1 MNKNFRA
8 IDWKSYLPI
17 PICEEHPEY
26 GGFYEKAWELARD
39 HVKDIDGMPQNPYM
53 DEAFC
58 ATQLWIWDTCF
69 MSLFCK
75 FAGEVFPGVESFQN
89 FYSVLYEGKLLP
101 KVIPP
106 ENEPDWTETT
116 PGVPAHIMV
125 HIADNPPLFAWSE
138 YENALIHGD
147 REYLRTLLY
156 GKQSLQRH
164 YEWFESQREK
174 RKIHGVLAPNC
185 LIHEPYGYKWEGARS
200 GMDNT
205 PRGRTEIPSPKRPN
219 NPDMYWLDAICQQAL
234 SARIIARLFAMVG
247 DGENEKI
254 WNGKFEEK
262 KKIVNEL
269 YWDPED
275 RFYYDIDCNDHH
287 FYKVKSVASFWPLIA
302 GIASAE
308 QAKALVKHVSNAD
321 TFGGILPFSSVA
333 RNDPEFSKD
342 GKYWR
347 GAMWLPTTYMA
358 LRGMSEYGFHK
369 EAHEAA
375 VSVLDYMWKTY
386 QSYEPHSIW
395 EAYAPEGYRPAT
407 CTDDVRIVRK
417 DFCGWSA
424 LGPISVY
431 LEYVLGFHSID
442 AFDRTLRWHRPA
454 DIKGKIGVRNLR
466 FGDVVTDI
474 IAEGKHVCVSS
485 NAPYT
490 LEINGKAFS
499 IQAGEQEFLL

>member
-17 PICEEHPEY
+17 PICEDHPEY
-26 GGFYEKAWELARD
+26 GEFYEKAWELARD
-39 HVKDIDGMPQNPYM
+39 HVKEIDGMPQNPYM

-174 RKIHGVLAPNC
+174 RKIHGVLAPTC

-205 PRGRTEIPSPKRPN
+205 PR
-219 NPDMYWLDAICQQAL
+219 A
-234 SARIIARLFAMVG
+234 
-247 DGENEKI
+247 
-254 WNGKFEEK
+254 
-262 KKIVNEL
+262 
-269 YWDPED
+269 
-275 RFYYDIDCNDHH
+275 
-287 FYKVKSVASFWPLIA
+287 
-302 GIASAE
+302 
-308 QAKALVKHVSNAD
+308 
-321 TFGGILPFSSVA
+321 
-333 RNDPEFSKD
+333 
-342 GKYWR
+342 
-347 GAMWLPTTYMA
+347 
-358 LRGMSEYGFHK
+358 
-369 EAHEAA
+369 
-375 VSVLDYMWKTY
+375 
-386 QSYEPHSIW
+386 
-395 EAYAPEGYRPAT
+395 
-407 CTDDVRIVRK
+407 
-417 DFCGWSA
+417 
-424 LGPISVY
+424 
-431 LEYVLGFHSID
+431 
-442 AFDRTLRWHRPA
+442 
-454 DIKGKIGVRNLR
+454 
-466 FGDVVTDI
+466 
-474 IAEGKHVCVSS
+474 
-485 NAPYT
+485 
-490 LEINGKAFS
+490 
-499 IQAGEQEFLL
+499 